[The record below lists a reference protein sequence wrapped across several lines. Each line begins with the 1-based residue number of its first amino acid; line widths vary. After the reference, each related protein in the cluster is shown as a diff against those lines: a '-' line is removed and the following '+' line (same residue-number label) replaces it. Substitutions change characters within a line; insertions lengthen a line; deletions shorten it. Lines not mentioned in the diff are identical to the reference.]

1 MATLYISYFDNVD
14 LGVAGFPIST
24 EAVTTSSTSAASGN
38 VPVASDVC
46 ILFSDAAH
54 YVTISR
60 DGETKPATTTNGFY
74 LPANVQMPLRTFV
87 TTGQVVKITAR
98 TVA

>member
-24 EAVTTSSTSAASGN
+24 ETVTTSSTSAASNN
-38 VPVASDVC
+38 VPVNSDVC
-46 ILFSDAAH
+46 ILFSDTAH

-60 DGETKPATTTNGFY
+60 DGETKAATATNGLY

-87 TTGQVVKITAR
+87 TTGQTVKITAR

>member
-24 EAVTTSSTSAASGN
+24 ETVTTSSTSNASNN
-38 VPVASDVC
+38 VPVNSDVC
-46 ILFSDAAH
+46 ILFSDTAH

-60 DGETKPATTTNGFY
+60 DGETKNATATNGLY

-87 TTGQVVKITAR
+87 TTGQTVKITAR